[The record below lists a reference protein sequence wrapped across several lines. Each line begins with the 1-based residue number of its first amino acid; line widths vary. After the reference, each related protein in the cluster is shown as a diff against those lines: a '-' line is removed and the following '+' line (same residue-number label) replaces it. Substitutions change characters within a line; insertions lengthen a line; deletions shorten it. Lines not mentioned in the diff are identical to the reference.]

1 MRNKKK
7 KENIFSFDKYTD
19 PSLIKISIKKN
30 RNKIIILIL
39 NFLFHRDSF
48 AQSEH
53 CQDSRWRMNIE
64 ILIIPTCLQFGY
76 GRARVSPDII

>member
-7 KENIFSFDKYTD
+7 KENIFHSTSILIRL
-19 PSLIKISIKKN
+19 SLKFPLKKS